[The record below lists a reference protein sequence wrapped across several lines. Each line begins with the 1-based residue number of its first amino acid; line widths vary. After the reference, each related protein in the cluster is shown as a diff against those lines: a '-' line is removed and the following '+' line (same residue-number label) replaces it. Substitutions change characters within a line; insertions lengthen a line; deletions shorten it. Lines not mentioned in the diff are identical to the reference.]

1 LVNAQVEKLMEKK
14 SKSHFRFPNS
24 PIARRYMLIPELDAF
39 DKEKTKKLAKEHA
52 EAALKKSGQF

>member
-1 LVNAQVEKLMEKK
+1 MLRSISSSRRRV
-14 SKSHFRFPNS
+14 SHSLLCIDPRNV
-24 PIARRYMLIPELDAF
+24 LIPELDAF

>member
-1 LVNAQVEKLMEKK
+1 MEKK

-24 PIARRYMLIPELDAF
+24 SITRRYMLIPELDAF

-52 EAALKKSGQF
+52 EAVLKKSGQF

>member
-1 LVNAQVEKLMEKK
+1 
-14 SKSHFRFPNS
+14 
-24 PIARRYMLIPELDAF
+24 MLISSSRRRVSHIPPYPSFISQRKALTLELDTF